1 MTIMPNSNAIATQ
14 LINSDTTTRQMTT
27 DPVHAVPQSMVEEK
41 TVEANAAAIK
51 TIDEMHG
58 SLLDIKG

>member
-14 LINSDTTTRQMTT
+14 LINSDATTRQMTT
-27 DPVHAVPQSMVEEK
+27 DPVRAVPQNMVEQK
-41 TVEANAAAIK
+41 TVEANATAIK
-51 TIDEMHG
+51 AIDEMHG